1 MNAAT
6 ITDLVRKLDTAW
18 DWLDANPGHPDY
30 RARESLWIAWLRLY
44 EEAVDA
50 ERRRAVA

>member
-1 MNAAT
+1 MRAT
-6 ITDLVRKLDTAW
+6 TVADLERRLDAAW

-30 RARESLWIAWLRLY
+30 RARESVWIAWLRRY
-44 EEAVDA
+44 EEAVDV